1 MISNTKYYTLDD
13 DTWFQ
18 TLDFE
23 DQDIYLTENEIEKI
37 YRKGLPLYKYH
48 VFKKRVNLK
57 NIWEPVDITFKEYYR
72 SQKLRFSPD
81 IKFYGMTILCLSE
94 KSLEVLREFFT
105 EDMEILPVNNIFS
118 DKKYFFINFTSDLDC
133 LGNNAI
139 YEDYGP
145 LITKI
150 KKYDFKYEVIKN
162 KDIFK
167 IKKEQNIVY
176 VSERVVN
183 KVLENKLRGFVF
195 HPKWSVELGDLYSQE
210 ESIRSSGKLPWYDD
224 WN

>member
-1 MISNTKYYTLDD
+1 MKYYIMTD

-18 TLDFE
+18 ILDFE
-23 DQDIYLTENEIEKI
+23 EEDIYLTENEIEKI
-37 YRKGLPLYKYH
+37 YRKGLPLSKYDI
-48 VFKKRVNLK
+48 FQERVTLK
-57 NIWEPVDITFKEYYR
+57 GIWKPVDITFKEYYK
-72 SQKLRFSPD
+72 SQKLRLNSD
-81 IKFYGMTILCLSE
+81 IRFYRRNILCLSE
-94 KSLEVLREFFT
+94 KSLEVLRTFFT
-105 EDMEILPVNNIFS
+105 EYMEILPVNNTFS

-133 LGNNAI
+133 LGDNAI
-139 YEDYGP
+139 YEDYGS

-150 KKYDFKYEVIKN
+150 KKYDFKYEVIMD

-167 IKKEQNIVY
+167 IKKEPRAIY